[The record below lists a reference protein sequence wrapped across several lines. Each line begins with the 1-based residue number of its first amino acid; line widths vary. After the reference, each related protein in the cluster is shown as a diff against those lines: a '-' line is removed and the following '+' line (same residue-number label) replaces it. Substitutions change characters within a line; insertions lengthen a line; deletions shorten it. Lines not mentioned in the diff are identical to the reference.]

1 MSTSSQEAELVFK
14 NSNIIFQGQASKT
27 KALFNYTVIC
37 ITCNKCQMS
46 TQLTTGLIMYSS
58 EAVYSYTT
66 ELQEKIGRFET
77 LPSEQGSFLQ

>member
-1 MSTSSQEAELVFK
+1 
-14 NSNIIFQGQASKT
+14 
-27 KALFNYTVIC
+27 
-37 ITCNKCQMS
+37 MS